1 MKAVFVEE
9 TGSLESL
16 KFGDIDPP
24 EVGEGEVLVRIKAAG
39 VNPVDAAVVQGYL
52 EGRIPHNFP
61 LIPGWDLSGVVEKCG
76 FSSRRFE
83 EGDEVYAYARR
94 PTIQWGTFSE
104 YTVIPESYLSQ
115 KPNSISHEES
125 GAIPLVGLTA
135 YQSLF
140 DAGNLQGDET
150 VLILGASGGVGSFAI
165 QLAKAKGA
173 NVIGVASERNFEYM
187 KELGADETI
196 SYEVSNITESVENV
210 IPDGIDLIFDCSRGD
225 ALQKSI
231 NVLKDGGKLV
241 SITKSKPD
249 IRSDIAF
256 EYVFVEPNSK
266 QLDHLREL
274 VDEGKV
280 SVPVSKTFSLENTEE
295 ALKQIQTLHTRGKI
309 VITP

>member
-9 TGSLESL
+9 TGSLDSL
-16 KFGDIDPP
+16 KFGDIDTP

-76 FSSRRFE
+76 FSSRRFNQ
-83 EGDEVYAYARR
+83 GDEVYGYARR
-94 PTIQWGTFSE
+94 PMIQWGTFAE
-104 YTVIPESYLSQ
+104 YTVIPESYLSL
-115 KPNSISHEES
+115 KPDSITHEES

-140 DAGNLQGDET
+140 EAGNLQGDET

-165 QLAKAKGA
+165 QLAKSKGA
-173 NVIGVASERNFEYM
+173 NVIGVASEKNFEYM

-196 SYEVSNITESVENV
+196 SYEVSNIAESVQNV

-231 NVLKDGGKLV
+231 NALKDGGKLV

-249 IRSDIAF
+249 ISSNIAF